1 LTCIKS
7 NLVKVAKYHLL
18 DLSQIKSS
26 FVVFGDLRMKKLLI
40 ATAALAMVA
49 GTAQAQSSV
58 TVYGILD
65 QSIGSFDTGAAT
77 ANKGTA
83 NGTSLLATQRLGF
96 KGSEDLGGGLKA
108 NFVIEGGLT
117 NGGAQSWARA
127 TYAELAGSF
136 GSVKLGWT
144 DLGTTNI
151 DDTMSQAGNLGAMM
165 TRADAEA
172 ATNATGTL
180 DGLGNDHGNGIVYTT
195 PNFNGITVE
204 LGYKPS
210 HAIAAGAASSF
221 AETTANESLTGVR
234 VDYVQGKLKLAAGQ
248 TKGKS
253 EGASTSDRKLTAY
266 GASYDFGVA
275 SVGYSFVEAEPN
287 STTSHEYN
295 LLSAKVPL
303 KNGFALH
310 GVYQTAEANTA
321 NEEAKGYTLAV
332 TKALSKRTTVY
343 AAYSDL
349 DNKGASAGYGMRGT
363 GAPGAV
369 NQDPNA
375 FAVGV
380 LHTF

>member
-1 LTCIKS
+1 
-7 NLVKVAKYHLL
+7 
-18 DLSQIKSS
+18 
-26 FVVFGDLRMKKLLI
+26 MKKLLI

-58 TVYGILD
+58 TVYGVLD
-65 QSIGSFDTGAAT
+65 QSIGSFDNGAAANGKIT
-77 ANKGTA
+77 ANA
-83 NGTSLLATQRLGF
+83 NNLLATQRLGF
-96 KGSEDLGGGLKA
+96 RGTEDLGGGLKA
-108 NFVIEGGLT
+108 NFVIEGAVANGLA
-117 NGGAQSWARA
+117 AQAWNRA
-127 TYAELAGSF
+127 TFVELAGSF

-151 DDTMSQAGNLGAMM
+151 DDAMSQAGNLGAAM
-165 TRADAEA
+165 T
-172 ATNATGTL
+172 ATNAASISNASGTS
-180 DGLGNDHGNGIVYTT
+180 DGLGNDYANGIVYTT
-195 PNFNGITVE
+195 PNLSGFTVE
-204 LGYKPS
+204 VGYKGPYTI
-210 HAIAAGAASSF
+210 AAPTDAGAAGAAASRLETNA
-221 AETTANESLTGVR
+221 AESQMGVR

-253 EGASTSDRKLTAY
+253 EGASTSDRKLSAY
-266 GASYDFGVA
+266 GASYDFGIA
-275 SVGYSFVEAEPN
+275 SVGYTYLESEVS
-287 STTSHEYN
+287 STESHEYN

-349 DNKGASAGYGMRGT
+349 DNKGANAGYGMRGT